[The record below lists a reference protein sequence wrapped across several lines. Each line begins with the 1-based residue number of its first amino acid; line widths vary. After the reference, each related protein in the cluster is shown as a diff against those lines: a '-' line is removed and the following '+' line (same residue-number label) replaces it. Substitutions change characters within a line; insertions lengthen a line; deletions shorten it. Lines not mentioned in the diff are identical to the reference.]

1 MIAKLHCHL
10 SGAARCATVGWMA
23 NDTGHARNPRPLN
36 RGDGDALLLGEPA
49 GAEGG
54 RTGSAASREERACE
68 AERLGTN
75 RPFRVR
81 AEQCEGSQLQ
91 RSTCNSAAKPR
102 RPNSGGRTLEAVAEQ
117 FVPSKKPYFSRLEPL
132 SGVDERKVIDTFQSL
147 VAVQIV
153 PATTP
158 ARQRRCSSLFPNQQP
173 ARDGPAFLPIET
185 EDELRGVRSKR
196 VVTRDRHGSALLVP
210 GRSLHE
216 MSALGWDPRPLQ
228 VRHLLRHGSFTSGQQ
243 NHEPADRTKMS
254 HSYALLFRL
263 ECSVEGG

>member
-1 MIAKLHCHL
+1 
-10 SGAARCATVGWMA
+10 MA

-173 ARDGPAFLPIET
+173 ARDGSVC
-185 EDELRGVRSKR
+185 R
-196 VVTRDRHGSALLVP
+196 RDMGIAIIQCVGIHDDAVEPPVLVYHDKALAIRRYGP
-210 GRSLHE
+210 
-216 MSALGWDPRPLQ
+216 D
-228 VRHLLRHGSFTSGQQ
+228 HLLRHFG
-243 NHEPADRTKMS
+243 R
-254 HSYALLFRL
+254 R
-263 ECSVEGG
+263 